1 MYSRPCTNGKIVW
14 VSFWESYL
22 SISIY
27 HLTGFFFQSTNE
39 LRWRFFVYCPSHSTY
54 LNYFFEQTKRET
66 TCEIKARHSHH
77 SPKKKMFG
85 FCFGFF
91 WDGRAFSVWFFVFL
105 WNFHTNV
112 VDTGQWIHT
121 HCHCGGGVFTH
132 LLLLLLLLFASFD
145 LVIFW
150 QSICQASLYI
160 SGMEK
165 RYKAYNYHTLRF

>member
-1 MYSRPCTNGKIVW
+1 MW

-91 WDGRAFSVWFFVFL
+91 WDGRAFLVFCVSMKFPYECCGHWTVNTHSL
-105 WNFHTNV
+105 SLRWWCFHTSFAAAAAV
-112 VDTGQWIHT
+112 VRLFW
-121 HCHCGGGVFTH
+121 FSY
-132 LLLLLLLLFASFD
+132 LLTIYLSS
-145 LVIFW
+145 V
-150 QSICQASLYI
+150 
-160 SGMEK
+160 
-165 RYKAYNYHTLRF
+165 TLHKWHGKKI